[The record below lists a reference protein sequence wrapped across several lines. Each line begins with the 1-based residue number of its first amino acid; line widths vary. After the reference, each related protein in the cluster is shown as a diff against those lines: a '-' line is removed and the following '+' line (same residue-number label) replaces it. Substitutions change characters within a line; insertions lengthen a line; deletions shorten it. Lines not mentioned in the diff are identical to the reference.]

1 MDCSYVSQA
10 DHNCGSCTELA
21 RINSL
26 FFAWKPAFIYT
37 TKWPD
42 THSSLHLA
50 IWVSRAGLKLKVWRR
65 DKYNTTQNT
74 VHSIYV
80 CTIEL
85 WLVTYAPCISAH
97 ITSSIIHRGGEGNM
111 GMHCDGLCECLHT
124 CAGSVLCVCRL
135 CVACVCVCVHV
146 CVCLLQV

>member
-50 IWVSRAGLKLKVWRR
+50 IWVSRAGLKLKFWRR
-65 DKYNTTQNT
+65 DRYNTTQNT

-97 ITSSIIHRGGEGNM
+97 ITSSISRAGAKNKDTAQDKEFHQPSSQPQ
-111 GMHCDGLCECLHT
+111 LATYVVLHT
-124 CAGSVLCVCRL
+124 TLHATRTQTMLWFL
-135 CVACVCVCVHV
+135 TYAP
-146 CVCLLQV
+146 